1 MSEYD
6 TVRRAVETA
15 GVRTGK
21 ERAVIYQR
29 LRTQRR
35 ASLRKLPTRVAAG
48 AKNTVRTL
56 NDAIRSYELD
66 LVAGKVRDWSEAL
79 PAAQIDPSIDTV
91 TAPASS
97 APPLSRIRTLAP
109 LTMRTLLLLRRAG
122 PAASVWIVI
131 EPLMQIGIIL
141 AIYLALGYT
150 DIVDMDP
157 LPFAVV
163 GTSAWFMFR
172 MTYIRCAVGPVDE
185 SLLLIPRIRAVD
197 VLACRALS
205 YGVIYTLAGIA
216 VLTVLGLF
224 GLGAPVE
231 RPMDVFFTWCVIL
244 VMAFSLGIILRTL
257 CAYVPVLQRGVP
269 WTARLLIYSSGVLFV
284 TEQLPDFLAKPMLLN
299 PLLNALQHL
308 RSAYFTTYE
317 SHDVSLAYAT
327 VSSIAMLTLGLILY
341 AANRRKV

>member
-1 MSEYD
+1 MNEYD
-6 TVRRAVETA
+6 TVRQAVEAA
-15 GVRTGK
+15 GARTGK
-21 ERAVIYQR
+21 ERAVVYTA
-29 LRTQRR
+29 LRNQRR

-48 AKNTVRTL
+48 AKNTARTL

-66 LVAGKVRDWSEAL
+66 FVAGKIRDWSEHLA
-79 PAAQIDPSIDTV
+79 PVQVDPTLDTV
-91 TAPASS
+91 TVPAPPAPA
-97 APPLSRIRTLAP
+97 LSRIRTLAT
-109 LTMRTLLLLRRAG
+109 LTSRTLLLLGRAG

-141 AIYLALGYT
+141 AIYLALGHSS
-150 DIVDMDP
+150 IVDMDP
-157 LPFAVV
+157 LPFAVI

-197 VLACRALS
+197 VLACRALA

-216 VLTVLGLF
+216 ILTVLGAL
-224 GLGAPVE
+224 GLGAPIE
-231 RPMDVFFTWCVIL
+231 RPLDVFFTWCVIL
-244 VMAFSLGIILRTL
+244 VMAFSLGMILRTL

-317 SHDVSLAYAT
+317 SHDISMAYAT
-327 VSSIAMLTLGLILY
+327 VCSMAMLTVGLVLY

>member
-1 MSEYD
+1 QKSSESDSAKPGAAPTGGIGMSEYD

-141 AIYLALGYT
+141 A
-150 DIVDMDP
+150 
-157 LPFAVV
+157 
-163 GTSAWFMFR
+163 
-172 MTYIRCAVGPVDE
+172 
-185 SLLLIPRIRAVD
+185 
-197 VLACRALS
+197 
-205 YGVIYTLAGIA
+205 
-216 VLTVLGLF
+216 
-224 GLGAPVE
+224 
-231 RPMDVFFTWCVIL
+231 
-244 VMAFSLGIILRTL
+244 
-257 CAYVPVLQRGVP
+257 
-269 WTARLLIYSSGVLFV
+269 
-284 TEQLPDFLAKPMLLN
+284 
-299 PLLNALQHL
+299 
-308 RSAYFTTYE
+308 
-317 SHDVSLAYAT
+317 
-327 VSSIAMLTLGLILY
+327 
-341 AANRRKV
+341 